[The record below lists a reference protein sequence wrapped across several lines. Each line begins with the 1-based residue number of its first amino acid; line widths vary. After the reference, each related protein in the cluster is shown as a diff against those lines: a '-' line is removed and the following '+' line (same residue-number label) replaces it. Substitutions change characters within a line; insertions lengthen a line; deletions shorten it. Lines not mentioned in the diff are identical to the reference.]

1 MSDFKLK
8 YSLEHRRKESNRIL
22 NIHKDKVPVIISKAS
37 KICPI
42 SILDRNKFIVP
53 NDLTVAQFLFV
64 IRKHLPELKPHE
76 GLFLYLESTNDIPA
90 TSDSMK
96 IVYDK
101 YVHEDGFLYIKISGE
116 SIFG

>member
-1 MSDFKLK
+1 MNDFKVK
-8 YSLEHRRKESNRIL
+8 YTVDYRKRESNRIL
-22 NIHKDKVPVIISKAS
+22 TTHVDKVPVIISKAS
-37 KICPI
+37 KICPK
-42 SILDRNKFIVP
+42 SVLDRNKFIVP
-53 NDLTVAQFLFV
+53 NDLTVGQFLFV
-64 IRKHLPELKPHE
+64 IRRHLPELKPHE

-101 YVHEDGFLYIKISGE
+101 YMDEDGFLYIKITGE